1 MKVWTAAQR
10 ARYAALIRTRRPW
23 EQSTGPRT
31 PDGKARSARNADRG
45 GQWRRERVMMR
56 ALRAGLEAQQDALG
70 RFARTVTREDK

>member
-31 PDGKARSARNADRG
+31 PDGKARSARNADRR

-56 ALRAGLEAQQDALG
+56 TLRAGLGAQQDALG
-70 RFARTVTREDK
+70 RFARTAEYP